1 MASVAEPHG
10 SLARG
15 AAVITIAT
23 AVSRITGFVR
33 VVVVAAAMGTT
44 FLANTYQTA
53 NTAPNV
59 VFELVAAGVL
69 TSVFVP
75 TFVDYLVKG
84 AREEGWRAANALT
97 TVALVALVAIAG
109 AVALLAEPLMR
120 LLTLGVDDPS
130 LRAQEI
136 ALGAAFLR
144 LFTPQIVLYG
154 AGMIMT
160 GALHANRK
168 FAMAAV
174 APIFNNLVVIG
185 VYVAYAMMRG
195 DRPPTVQGI
204 TSAETLVLGLGTS
217 LGVVAMTLCLIPQ
230 LVNLG
235 WHFRFRWEPR
245 HPAVRKAG
253 RLGIWA
259 LGYAGGYQAGLI
271 VVLILANGVEGGV
284 AAYQWAYTF
293 FYMPHALFAVAIF
306 NVLFPAMSEH
316 MARGE
321 HEGLLERL
329 RDGLRMLAFILLP
342 TAALMLAGAQPIA
355 KLTLEYGVMTEAGAS
370 LVARVLAAFVL
381 GLPTYSAFL
390 VATRAYF
397 ALGDTKTP
405 TLVNAGAV
413 VISSVLG
420 AGLFFA
426 ADDAWA
432 VPALALA
439 HSVAFAF
446 GAIALL
452 MLLTRRVGRVGTSEL
467 ERSLLRSIVV
477 SLLALAAMAAIAYA
491 LPDTNKVEALVS
503 LGSITAAGGAIY
515 IGLMA
520 KLRAPELRRFASLLG
535 REAGSTG
542 SQNKRAS
549 R

>member
-1 MASVAEPHG
+1 MASVAQPHG

-15 AAVITIAT
+15 AAIITVAT

-109 AVALLAEPLMR
+109 VVALLAGPLMR

-130 LRAQEI
+130 LRAEEV
-136 ALGAAFLR
+136 ALGATFLR
-144 LFTPQIVLYG
+144 LFTPQIVFYG

-204 TSAETLVLGLGTS
+204 TSAETLVLGLGTT
-217 LGVVAMTLCLIPQ
+217 LGVVAMTVCLIPQ

-245 HPAVRKAG
+245 HPAVLKAG
-253 RLGIWA
+253 RLGVWA

-316 MARGE
+316 VARGE
-321 HEGLLERL
+321 DQGVLERL

-342 TAALMLAGAQPIA
+342 TAAWMLAGAQPIA
-355 KLTLEYGVMTEAGAS
+355 KLTLEYGVMTETGAG
-370 LVARVLAAFVL
+370 LVARVLAAFVV

-405 TLVNAGAV
+405 TLVNGAAV

-420 AGLFFA
+420 FALFFV

-432 VPALALA
+432 VPALALS

-446 GAIALL
+446 GAVALL
-452 MLLTRRVGRVGTSEL
+452 MLLSRRVGRVGSSEL
-467 ERSLLRSIVV
+467 VRSLLRSITV
-477 SLLALAAMAAIAYA
+477 SLLALAAMSGIAYA
-491 LPDTNKVEALVS
+491 LPESNKIEAVVS
-503 LGSITAAGGAIY
+503 LGAITAAGGAIY

-535 REAGSTG
+535 RGPS
-542 SQNKRAS
+542 
-549 R
+549 